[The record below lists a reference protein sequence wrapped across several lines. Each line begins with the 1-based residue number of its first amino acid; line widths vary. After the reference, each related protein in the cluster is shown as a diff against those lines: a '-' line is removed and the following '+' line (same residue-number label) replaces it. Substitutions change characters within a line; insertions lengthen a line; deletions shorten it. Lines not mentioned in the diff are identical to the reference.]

1 MGVWAV
7 MTQADVEAARRL
19 FSVAMAAP
27 DDLAVQ
33 VTYLD
38 LNRKLTIRTVSP
50 IRYLTRSRLLVYCL
64 GREEPRS
71 LYLQRCLRVRLR
83 HVADVLA
90 PEQIGEF
97 IRGRK
102 EASE

>member
-1 MGVWAV
+1 MAV
-7 MTQADVEAARRL
+7 ADVEMARRL
-19 FSVAMAAP
+19 FNTALAAP

-38 LNRKLTIRTVSP
+38 LKRKLTIRTVSP
-50 IRYLTRSRLLVYCL
+50 IRYLTRSRILVYCL

-71 LYLQRCLRVRLR
+71 LYLQRCIRVRLR

-102 EASE
+102 KAGDDF

>member
-1 MGVWAV
+1 M
-7 MTQADVEAARRL
+7 QADVEAARRFFNTAL
-19 FSVAMAAP
+19 AAP

-38 LNRKLTIRTVSP
+38 LERKLTIRTVSP

-71 LYLQRCLRVRLR
+71 LYLQRCLKVQLR

-90 PEQIGEF
+90 PEKIGEF
-97 IRGRK
+97 IRGREK
-102 EASE
+102 ASGDL

>member
-1 MGVWAV
+1 MP
-7 MTQADVEAARRL
+7 QADVAAAR
-19 FSVAMAAP
+19 AMFNAALAAP
-27 DDLAVQ
+27 DDLAVL

-38 LNRKLTIRTVSP
+38 LEKKLTLRTVSP
-50 IRYLTRSRLLVYCL
+50 IRYLTRSRILVYCL

-71 LYLQRCLRVRLR
+71 LYLERCLRVRLR

-97 IRGRK
+97 IRGKR
-102 EASE
+102 EASGG

>member
-1 MGVWAV
+1 MGPV
-7 MTQADVEAARRL
+7 DVEAARRL
-19 FSVAMAAP
+19 FSVALAAP

-38 LNRKLTIRTVSP
+38 LSRKLTIRTVSP
-50 IRYLTRSRLLVYCL
+50 IRYLTRSRILVYCL
-64 GREEPRS
+64 CRGEPRS
-71 LYLQRCLRVRLR
+71 LYLQRCVGVKLR

-97 IRGRK
+97 IRGRDQ
-102 EASE
+102 AAGD